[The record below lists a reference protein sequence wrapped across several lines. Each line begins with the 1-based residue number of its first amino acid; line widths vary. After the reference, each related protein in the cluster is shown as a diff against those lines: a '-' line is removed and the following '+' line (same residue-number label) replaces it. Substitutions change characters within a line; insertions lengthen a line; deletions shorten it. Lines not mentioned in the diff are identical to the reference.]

1 MDSGGATGQG
11 RAAPCS
17 FSSAAL
23 RSGQGRAAARA
34 APRGQG
40 RAGAL
45 SFNDLFASIL
55 TVPVQKI
62 KIPTQHPNS
71 LAQHPRFGHLA
82 REGFLETTE
91 APWVLPLDALVCK
104 ERHDGEPRLHDA
116 AAFDLRNHTFDDIR
130 PGQN

>member
-1 MDSGGATGQG
+1 MIY
-11 RAAPCS
+11 
-17 FSSAAL
+17 L
-23 RSGQGRAAARA
+23 
-34 APRGQG
+34 
-40 RAGAL
+40 L
-45 SFNDLFASIL
+45 IL

-91 APWVLPLDALVCK
+91 APWELPLDALVCK